1 MIVVMTQSKRRCYC
15 GSIGS
20 SVYDIKIVLLLFV
33 VVVCY
38 LSRSMIISH
47 QIRVITRIH
56 TQTHIRQREI
66 WFGKI
71 SKWCWGWTR
80 YGTNNTTTCIFMS
93 TTCIDQEIICMQ
105 QSIGD
110 FHSDTM
116 FFGSV
121 LIVVHG
127 CFFNQ
132 EWFGYKWCLWVFLCR
147 WSQSTREIL
156 QAIWEDVNKEIE
168 DGESCCSKEKDGQ

>member
-1 MIVVMTQSKRRCYC
+1 MSMNDMSNGQMIVVMVMTKSKSRCYC
-15 GSIGS
+15 GSIGGL
-20 SVYDIKIVLLLFV
+20 YDSKIVLMLFG

-47 QIRVITRIH
+47 QIRMITRIH
-56 TQTHIRQREI
+56 TQTHIRQGEI

-71 SKWCWGWTR
+71 SKRGRGWTR
-80 YGTNNTTTCIFMS
+80 YGTNDTTTCIFMS

-127 CFFNQ
+127 CYFNQ
-132 EWFGYKWCLWVFLCR
+132 E
-147 WSQSTREIL
+147 
-156 QAIWEDVNKEIE
+156 
-168 DGESCCSKEKDGQ
+168 